1 MVPAKGAERQ
11 SNSDA
16 SKLREEAGPLRLP
29 CANIEPLHLEL
40 VGLELTSRTRKG
52 LAAPCDLHID
62 KPGVLN
68 RIDVLCLQQSATNSS
83 SPDGNVLPS
92 RLRDVLV
99 HNDICDLQ
107 AATGL

>member
-11 SNSDA
+11 SDSDA
-16 SKLREEAGPLRLP
+16 SKLREEAGPLWLQ
-29 CANIEPLHLEL
+29 CANIDPLHLEL
-40 VGLELTSRTRKG
+40 VGLDLTGRTRKG
-52 LAAPCDLHID
+52 LAVPCDLHIRESCIPD
-62 KPGVLN
+62 
-68 RIDVLCLQQSATNSS
+68 RINVLCLQQSATNSS